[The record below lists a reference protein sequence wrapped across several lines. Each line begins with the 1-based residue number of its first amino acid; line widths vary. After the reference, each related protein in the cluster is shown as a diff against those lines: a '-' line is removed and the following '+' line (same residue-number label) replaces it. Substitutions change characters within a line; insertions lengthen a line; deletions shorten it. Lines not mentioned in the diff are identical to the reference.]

1 MLACTCYSIVLC
13 INFMDA
19 ETGVFD
25 HRDHEIRLAYADRAS
40 RRASFARPG
49 RKCAISSL
57 RRKKSTLSR
66 RRNSTWI
73 PRAHSSASSE
83 TGSLV
88 NQYSFFR
95 KFYINNV
102 FKNFTNAIEQ

>member
-1 MLACTCYSIVLC
+1 MLACTCYSIVFC
-13 INFMDA
+13 INFMVV
-19 ETGVFD
+19 ETAVFD
-25 HRDHEIRLAYADRAS
+25 HRDHEIHLAYADRAS

-88 NQYSFFR
+88 N
-95 KFYINNV
+95 
-102 FKNFTNAIEQ
+102 